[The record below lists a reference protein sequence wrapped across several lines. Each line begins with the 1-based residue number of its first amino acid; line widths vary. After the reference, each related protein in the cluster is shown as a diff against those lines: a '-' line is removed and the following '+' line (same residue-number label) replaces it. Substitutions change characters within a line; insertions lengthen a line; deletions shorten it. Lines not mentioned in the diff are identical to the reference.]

1 MQKINL
7 DELKK
12 YEITLGLKEK
22 RTYKYFYSE
31 EDRFF
36 YLNFLK
42 NEEVKTEN
50 LIKIFEKL
58 FKKNNKNVFIKKYDV
73 FGLFNFFNSIFL

>member
-12 YEITLGLKEK
+12 YEITLWLKEK

-73 FGLFNFFNSIFL
+73 FWLFNFFNSIFL